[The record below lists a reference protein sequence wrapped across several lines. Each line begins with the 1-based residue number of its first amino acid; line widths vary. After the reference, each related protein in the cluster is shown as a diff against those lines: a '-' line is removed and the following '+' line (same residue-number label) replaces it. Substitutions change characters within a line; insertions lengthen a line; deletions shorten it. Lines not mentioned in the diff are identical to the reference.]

1 MERHST
7 SQKMERLGEIIR
19 EMGSVLVALSGGVD
33 STFLLKVA
41 RQTLGREKVL
51 AVTARSPV
59 YPKRE
64 YAAARKLAK
73 AMDVQH
79 LFIDSHELDLPQ
91 FAANPV
97 NRCYHC
103 KRELFVQLKEIA
115 RNMNLSSV
123 AEGSTVDDEKDFR
136 PGMMASR
143 EMSVRSPLREA
154 RLTKAEIRSQ
164 SRRLGLPTWNK
175 PSLACLASRFPY
187 GDRIIPEALKQIER
201 AEQFLLRLGFS
212 QVRVRHHG
220 KTARIEIPPEEIGSL
235 VAPLTRSRVIR
246 RLKAIGFTY
255 VTLDLQ
261 GFRSGSMNEAI
272 RGSEHYLSW
281 EEFDESHCASF
292 GGTGQHIGG
301 EGRFRSGN

>member
-1 MERHST
+1 M
-7 SQKMERLGEIIR
+7 SQKMERLGEITR
-19 EMGSVLVALSGGVD
+19 EMGSLIVAFSGGVD

-41 RQTLGREKVL
+41 RQTLGREKVV
-51 AVTARSPV
+51 AVTAVSPV

-73 AMDVQH
+73 AMDVHH

-103 KRELFVQLKEIA
+103 KRELFTQLKEIA
-115 RNMNLSSV
+115 RKMNLSSV
-123 AEGSTVDDEKDFR
+123 AEGSTLDDERDFR
-136 PGMMASR
+136 PGMMAIR

-154 RLTKAEIRSQ
+154 GLTKAEIRSQ
-164 SRRLGLPTWNK
+164 SRKLGLPTWNK
-175 PSLACLASRFPY
+175 PPLACLASRFPY
-187 GDRIIPEALKQIER
+187 GDRITPEALKQIET

-220 KTARIEIPPEEIGSL
+220 RTARIEIPSEETGSL
-235 VAPLTRSRVIR
+235 VNPHTRSRVVKK
-246 RLKAIGFTY
+246 LKEIGFTY

-261 GFRSGSMNEAI
+261 GYRSGSMSEVLE
-272 RGSEHYLSW
+272 GSDFFPVRKS
-281 EEFDESHCASF
+281 
-292 GGTGQHIGG
+292 I
-301 EGRFRSGN
+301 

>member
-1 MERHST
+1 MGRQPISK
-7 SQKMERLGEIIR
+7 KMERLREIIR
-19 EMGSVLVALSGGVD
+19 EMGSLLVAFSGGVD

-73 AMDVQH
+73 AMDIQH

-103 KRELFVQLKEIA
+103 KRELFTLLKEIA
-115 RNMNLSSV
+115 RKMDLSSV
-123 AEGSTVDDEKDFR
+123 AEGSTLDDEKDFR
-136 PGMMASR
+136 PGMMAIR
-143 EMSVRSPLREA
+143 EMSIRSPLREA
-154 RLTKAEIRSQ
+154 RFTKAEIRDQ
-164 SRRLGLPTWNK
+164 SRKLGLPTWKK

-187 GDRIIPEALKQIER
+187 GDRITPDALKRIET
-201 AEQFLLRLGFS
+201 AEQYLIGLGFT

-220 KTARIEIPPEEIGSL
+220 KTARIEIPPEEFTSL
-235 VAPLTRSRVIR
+235 LDPRTRSRIAR
-246 RLKAIGFTY
+246 RLKVIGFTY

-261 GFRSGSMNEAI
+261 GYRSGSMNEV
-272 RGSEHYLSW
+272 L
-281 EEFDESHCASF
+281 
-292 GGTGQHIGG
+292 T
-301 EGRFRSGN
+301 

>member
-1 MERHST
+1 VARQAKSE
-7 SQKMERLGEIIR
+7 KMERLGEIIR
-19 EMGSVLVALSGGVD
+19 EMGSLLVAFSGGVD

-41 RQTLGREKVL
+41 RETLGREKVL

-73 AMDVQH
+73 AMDAQH

-103 KRELFVQLKEIA
+103 KGELFALLKEVA
-115 RNMNLSSV
+115 RKMDLSCV
-123 AEGSTVDDEKDFR
+123 AEGSTVDDERDFR
-136 PGMMASR
+136 PGMAAIR

-154 RLTKAEIRSQ
+154 RLTKAEIRDQ
-164 SRRLGLPTWNK
+164 SRKLSLPSWNK

-187 GDRIIPEALKQIER
+187 GDQITPHALKQIET
-201 AEQFLLRLGFS
+201 AEQYLIGLGFS

-220 KTARIEIPPEEIGSL
+220 KTARIEIPPEEIASL
-235 VAPLTRSRVIR
+235 LDPRTRSRIVR

-255 VTLDLQ
+255 ITLDLQ
-261 GFRSGSMNEAI
+261 GYRSGSMNEV
-272 RGSEHYLSW
+272 L
-281 EEFDESHCASF
+281 
-292 GGTGQHIGG
+292 T
-301 EGRFRSGN
+301 

>member
-1 MERHST
+1 MGRHSI
-7 SQKMERLGEIIR
+7 SQKMERLGKVVGK
-19 EMGSVLVALSGGVD
+19 MGPVLVAFSGGVD

-59 YPKRE
+59 YPKKE
-64 YAAARKLAK
+64 YPKARKLAK

-103 KRELFVQLKEIA
+103 KRELFAELKEIA
-115 RNMNLSSV
+115 RTMSLSSV

-136 PGMMASR
+136 PGMMAIR

-154 RLTKAEIRSQ
+154 RLTKAEIRAQ
-164 SRRLGLPTWNK
+164 SRKLGLPTWNK
-175 PSLACLASRFPY
+175 PSLACMASRFPY
-187 GDRIIPEALKQIER
+187 GDRITPEALRQIET
-201 AEQFLLRLGFS
+201 AEQFLLGLGFS
-212 QVRVRHHG
+212 QVRGRHHG
-220 KTARIEIPPEEIGSL
+220 KTVRIEIPPEEIGSL
-235 VAPLTRSRVIR
+235 LDLRMRSRVVR
-246 RLKAIGFTY
+246 RLRALGFTY

-261 GFRSGSMNEAI
+261 GYRSGSMNEAI
-272 RGSEHYLSW
+272 RGS
-281 EEFDESHCASF
+281 DHCQF
-292 GGTGQHIGG
+292 
-301 EGRFRSGN
+301 